1 LWVGTAGRNGER
13 SPLFRHFGVFWW
25 WLGLVE
31 NLKLFL
37 DLTRFVG
44 LKLFGFKS
52 LDLRMFVDFK
62 MLMLFKNSI

>member
-1 LWVGTAGRNGER
+1 LKQREGDGER
-13 SPLFRHFGVFWW
+13 SPLFRHFGEFWW

-37 DLTRFVG
+37 DLRMFVDF
-44 LKLFGFKS
+44 KMFGFKS